1 MLEFKRKPA
10 GRQAVAFSSFLRRE
24 KRNLSWR
31 FSKQAL
37 RGVGARSHTVRRCV
51 REHVPRLR
59 PVLGVR
65 GRGIEGGRGRGKGS
79 GEGGGKIKPEAL

>member
-31 FSKQAL
+31 SSKQAL
-37 RGVGARSHTVRRCV
+37 SGAGARSHTVRRCV

-65 GRGIEGGRGRGKGS
+65 DRGIEGGRGRGKGKRRR
-79 GEGGGKIKPEAL
+79 GRKN